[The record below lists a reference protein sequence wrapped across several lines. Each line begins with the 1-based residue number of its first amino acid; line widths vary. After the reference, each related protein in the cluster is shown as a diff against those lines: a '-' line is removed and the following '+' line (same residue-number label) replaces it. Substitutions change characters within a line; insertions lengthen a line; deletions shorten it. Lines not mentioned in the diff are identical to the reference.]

1 MIYTIYKIMMLFLW
15 HVEQRN
21 VGSEPLS
28 ISIVFGFVTER
39 KI

>member
-15 HVEQRN
+15 HVKQRN
-21 VGSEPLS
+21 VGNEPLS